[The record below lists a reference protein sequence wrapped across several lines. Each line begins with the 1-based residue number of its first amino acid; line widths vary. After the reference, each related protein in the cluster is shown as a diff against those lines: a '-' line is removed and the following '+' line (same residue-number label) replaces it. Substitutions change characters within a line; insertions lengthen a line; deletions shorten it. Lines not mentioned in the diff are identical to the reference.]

1 MSFDWEKF
9 DKQVD
14 IEALKEDVEEVEENG
29 FGDYEEVP
37 EGEYEVEV
45 NKMELTQS
53 KKGDP
58 MLTIWFKIVSGD
70 YEGQL
75 IFYNGVMQPQNDRA
89 WGFQVHRN
97 NQMLRS
103 LWNKGKD
110 DVKFNGF
117 ADYASLV
124 DEIFDDIDGNFEYV
138 LEKKKDKKGF
148 DQYKIL
154 EVFELE

>member
-1 MSFDWEKF
+1 MTFDWEKF

-14 IEALKEDVEEVEENG
+14 LEALKEDVKEVEENG
-29 FGDYEEVP
+29 FGDFEEIP
-37 EGEYEVEV
+37 EGEYEVAVE
-45 NKMELTQS
+45 KMELKES

-58 MLTIWFKIVSGD
+58 LLSIWFKIVDGD
-70 YEGQL
+70 YEGQF
-75 IFYNGVMQPQNDRA
+75 IFYNGVMQPQNDKA

-110 DVKFNGF
+110 AVSFESF
-117 ADYASLV
+117 SQYAKLI
-124 DEIFDDIDGNFEYV
+124 DQIFEDIDGNFEYV
-138 LEKKKDKKGF
+138 LEKKTDKKGF